1 MSISKTKNYMVLNY
15 SASPV
20 GISTR
25 YDSFLVPGGSL
36 ESPGSLP
43 LTFDEIAVVNSK
55 SPVFKIG
62 LLCFEPEY
70 EAELYEALSI
80 PSWKEIL
87 TEEQIQDALTNPTME
102 SSQKILDIENDA
114 YFERV
119 RGVMIGLRNAGVD
132 IPGKIERMIEQ
143 RRLELV
149 HRQRKTEI
157 KLVPNEPEKPAP
169 SQEEFD
175 AMKAQLSA
183 MQEMMAKLIGNDDVN
198 ESAMKSNQEAKQEP
212 SAKPTAKKPRTNT
225 K

>member
-1 MSISKTKNYMVLNY
+1 MSISKTKNYLVLNY

-20 GISTR
+20 GISTK

-62 LLCFEPEY
+62 LLRFDPEY
-70 EAELYEALSI
+70 EAELYEALSV
-80 PSWKEIL
+80 PGWKEIL

-149 HRQRKTEI
+149 RRQRKTEI

-169 SQEEFD
+169 SQKEFD
-175 AMKAQLSA
+175 DMKAQLAA
-183 MQEMMAKLIGNDDVN
+183 MQEMMAKLMGNSAAK
-198 ESAMKSNQEAKQEP
+198 ESAQEPKVETKSEP
-212 SAKPTAKKPRTNT
+212 SAKPAARKPRTNT